1 MNVSIILKDF
11 GMKMNLIEK
20 YDGFIFDLDGTL
32 YLEDKI
38 IPGAAKVI
46 NTIKSLNKQTV
57 FISNKTTGSMDDYYN
72 LLHSNGFEINKRE
85 MLTATL
91 ITKMFLKSKYQ
102 SKKFYAI
109 AEKKFILEIESA
121 GLEFSDDPQK
131 IDLIIVTLDRT
142 LNYKKL
148 EIAGKALVNG
158 AKFFAANIDNTC
170 PVEGGEIL
178 DAGSTISALEK
189 RTNRKL
195 QKNFGKPSK
204 YMFDEIMELINI
216 PPKKCL
222 IIGDRLETDI
232 AMGNKFNV
240 DTALVATGIMKDIAH
255 LSKFE
260 PTYKIKSVRNLIK

>member
-1 MNVSIILKDF
+1 
-11 GMKMNLIEK
+11 MKMNLIEK

-57 FISNKTTGSMDDYYN
+57 FISNKTTGSVDDYFN
-72 LLHSNGFEINKRE
+72 LLHSNGFDINKKE
-85 MLTATL
+85 ILTATL
-91 ITKMFLKSKYQ
+91 IAKKILKTKFPK
-102 SKKFYAI
+102 KKFYAI

-121 GLEFSDDPQK
+121 GLEFSENPHE

-148 EIAGKALVNG
+148 EIAGKALDCG

-204 YMFDEIMELINI
+204 YMFDEIMKLIKI
-216 PPKKCL
+216 PAKKCL

-240 DTALVATGIMKDIAH
+240 DTALVSTGITKDVAH

-260 PTYKIKSVRNLIK
+260 PTYKIGSVKNLIK